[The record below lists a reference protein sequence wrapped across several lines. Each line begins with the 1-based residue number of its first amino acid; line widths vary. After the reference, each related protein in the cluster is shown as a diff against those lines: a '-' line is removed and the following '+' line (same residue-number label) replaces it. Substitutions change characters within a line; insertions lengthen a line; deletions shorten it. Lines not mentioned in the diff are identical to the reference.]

1 MMAHN
6 LIFPLA
12 RAFSSLYSILINLL
26 INLSTYHYIMKKILT
41 IITASVI
48 ITAGVFAQKAPVV
61 GTVDVQRVL
70 NDYTVFQ
77 TAVEKIRGSVAP
89 VEEEIQKMQANI
101 QQIITE
107 GREAETM
114 TKNPAASEVA
124 VAEAQAKVAEL
135 QRQLQQEQTKLNQFR
150 QQAQQLAQKGQQ
162 EELAPLQEKA
172 VEAVANVAKDK
183 GIDLVLAK
191 NNVIFADDSL
201 EITDAVIAILNAE

>member
-1 MMAHN
+1 
-6 LIFPLA
+6 
-12 RAFSSLYSILINLL
+12 
-26 INLSTYHYIMKKILT
+26 MKKLLT
-41 IITASVI
+41 IVTASVLM
-48 ITAGVFAQKAPVV
+48 TAALVAQKTPVV

-70 NDYTVFQ
+70 NDYSAFQ

-89 VEEEIQKMQANI
+89 VEEEIKKMQENI

-114 TKNPAASEVA
+114 AKNPAASESA

-135 QRQLQQEQTKLNQFR
+135 QQKLQQENVKLQQFR

-162 EELAPLQEKA
+162 EDLAPLQEKA
-172 VEAVANVAKDK
+172 VEAVSTVAKDK

-191 NNVIFADDSL
+191 NNVIFAADTL
-201 EITDAVIAILNAE
+201 EITDAVIAVLNAQAAE

>member
-1 MMAHN
+1 
-6 LIFPLA
+6 
-12 RAFSSLYSILINLL
+12 
-26 INLSTYHYIMKKILT
+26 MKKLVT
-41 IITASVI
+41 IITASLIVA
-48 ITAGVFAQKAPVV
+48 AGLVAQKAPVV

-77 TAVEKIRGSVAP
+77 SAVEKIRGSVAP
-89 VEEEIQKMQANI
+89 VEDEIKKMQEDI

-114 TKNPAASEVA
+114 TKNPAASDSA
-124 VAEAQAKVAEL
+124 KTEAQAKINEL
-135 QRQLQQEQTKLNQFR
+135 QQQLQQEQMKLNQFR

-172 VEAVANVAKDK
+172 VAAVSTVAKDK

-201 EITDAVIAILNAE
+201 EITDAVIAILNAQAAE

>member
-1 MMAHN
+1 
-6 LIFPLA
+6 
-12 RAFSSLYSILINLL
+12 
-26 INLSTYHYIMKKILT
+26 MKKILT
-41 IITASVI
+41 IITASVL
-48 ITAGVFAQKAPVV
+48 TLGLYAQKAPVV

-114 TKNPAASEVA
+114 TKNPAASDAA
-124 VAEAQAKVAEL
+124 VAEAQARVAQL
-135 QRQLQQEQTKLNQFR
+135 QQQLQQEQTKLNQFR

-172 VEAVANVAKDK
+172 VEAVATVAKDK
-183 GIDLVLAK
+183 GIDLVVAK
-191 NNVIFADDSL
+191 NNVIFAADSL